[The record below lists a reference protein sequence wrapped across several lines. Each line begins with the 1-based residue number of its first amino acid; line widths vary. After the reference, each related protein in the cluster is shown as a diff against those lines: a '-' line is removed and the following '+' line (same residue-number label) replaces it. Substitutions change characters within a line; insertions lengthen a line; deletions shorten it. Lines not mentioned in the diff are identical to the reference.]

1 MGIHDELLGAWAD
14 FNAKKITPAQLKA
27 VSSGF
32 GIYQQKDDAVM
43 MRIRRTGGV
52 VTLDDLE
59 AVARLLGKYAIPYA
73 HITTRQ
79 AIQLHGVRPDQVAD
93 CLADCEAA
101 GLHFRGGGG
110 NTFRN
115 VLMNANSGLHPDT
128 VFDVLPYARALA
140 EAFRG
145 FDAAYALPRKI
156 KIAFADRPADR
167 LLCAIQDLGFVAA
180 RGADGRPAFEVWLGG
195 GIGNKPRV
203 GFRLFEAL
211 PAEDCIRL
219 AMAVTNLFNEHGD
232 RAHRATAR
240 LRFLRGTLGDD
251 GLAALARDYFAQAQ
265 AKGYPACPEDALTP
279 ETYPVALIPADAPER
294 PGFAAWKAVAAEPL
308 ADGTCAVRLFV
319 PFGNLPLPILER
331 LNALLRRLGLT
342 RLQLHQ
348 AQDLLIP
355 RVHPQCLAALHAALE
370 EAFPD
375 FDLTLRSYVGHIP
388 TCIGNTVC
396 KIGAADS
403 PRIGERLARALDAW
417 LPADTPQRQAL
428 ARLLTTEVR
437 ISGCPNSC
445 TAHPAAKFGF
455 QCRKLGGQDVLI
467 PFTPATAEPPALG
480 EPLPTPLA
488 VEDLPHYLLANLGLA
503 GER

>member
-14 FNAKKITPAQLKA
+14 FNANRITPLQLKA

-52 VTLDDLE
+52 VTLGDLRT
-59 AVARLLGKYAIPYA
+59 ATTLLEKYRVPFL

-79 AIQLHGVRPDQVAD
+79 ALQLHGVAPTDVAA

-101 GLHFRGGGG
+101 GLRFRGGGG

-115 VLMNANSGLHPDT
+115 VLVNANSGLNADT
-128 VFDVLPYARALA
+128 AFDVLPYARALTD
-140 EAFRG
+140 AFYT
-145 FDAAYALPRKI
+145 FDTAYALPRKI
-156 KIAFADRPADR
+156 KIAFADRAADR
-167 LLCAIQDLGFVAA
+167 MLCAIQDLGFVATL
-180 RGADGRPAFEVWLGG
+180 REGRRCFEVWLGG

-211 PAEDCIRL
+211 PAEACIRV
-219 AMAVTNLFNEHGD
+219 AMAVTNLFNDHGD
-232 RAHRATAR
+232 RACRATAR
-240 LRFLRGTLGDD
+240 LRFLRAKLGDE
-251 GLAALARDYFAQAQ
+251 GLTALFRDYY
-265 AKGYPACPEDALTP
+265 AKVEGPLCPEASLTP
-279 ETYPVALIPADAPER
+279 EVYPVTTLPEGEPPAE
-294 PGFAAWKAVAAEPL
+294 GFEDWKAVACDPL
-308 ADGTCAVRLFV
+308 ADGTFAVRLFV
-319 PFGNLPLPILER
+319 PFGNFDLPR
-331 LNALLRRLGLT
+331 LRRFCDFLARYGLT
-342 RLQLHQ
+342 RLHLLPS
-348 AQDLLIP
+348 QDFALP
-355 RVHPQCLAALHAALE
+355 RIHGKCLTALHAALLRD
-370 EAFPD
+370 FPD

-403 PRIGERLARALDAW
+403 PRIGERLAHALDAH
-417 LPADTPQRQAL
+417 LPANTPERRRL
-428 ARLLTTEVR
+428 ARLVTTEVR

-467 PFTPATAEPPALG
+467 PFTSATVEPPTLG
-480 EPLPTPLA
+480 EAKPTPIA
-488 VEDLPHYLLANLGLA
+488 IDDLPAYLLANLGL
-503 GER
+503 

>member
-1 MGIHDELLGAWAD
+1 MGLHDALLDAWAD
-14 FNAKKITPAQLKA
+14 FNANKITPLQLKA

-32 GIYQQKDDAVM
+32 GIYQQKDNAVM
-43 MRIRRTGGV
+43 MRIRRTGGIV
-52 VTLDDLE
+52 ALDDLE
-59 AVARLLGKYAIPYA
+59 TIAGLLAKYAIPYA

-79 AIQLHGVRPDQVAD
+79 AIQLHGVRPDQVSA

-115 VLMNANSGLHPDT
+115 VLVNANSGLHLDT
-128 VFDVLPYARALA
+128 VFDVFPYARALA
-140 EAFRG
+140 DAFYS

-167 LLCAIQDLGFVAA
+167 LLCAIQDLGFVAV
-180 RGADGRPAFEVWLGG
+180 RKEGRPCFEVWLGG

-203 GFRLFEAL
+203 GFRLYDAL
-211 PAEDCIRL
+211 PAEECIRL
-219 AMAVTNLFNEHGD
+219 AMAVTDLFNEHGD

-240 LRFLRGTLGDD
+240 LRFLRDTLGDD
-251 GLAALARDYFAQAQ
+251 GLANLARDYYARPVTQTR
-265 AKGYPACPEDALTP
+265 PRCPESALAS
-279 ETYPVALIPADAPER
+279 ERYPLTALPDNVSPR
-294 PGFAAWKAVAAEPL
+294 PGFDDWQAVATEPL
-308 ADGTCAVRLFV
+308 ADGTHAVRLFV
-319 PFGNLPLPILER
+319 PFGNLPHPILVR
-331 LNALLRRLGLT
+331 LNALLRRFGLT

-355 RVHPQCLAALHAALE
+355 RIHTACLPALHAALE
-370 EAFPD
+370 ETFPD

-403 PRIGERLARALDAW
+403 PRIGERLAHALDAY
-417 LPADTPQRQAL
+417 LPANTPQRQAL

-455 QCRKLGGQDVLI
+455 QCRKLGGQDVLV
-467 PFTPATAEPPALG
+467 PFSPATAEPPTLG
-480 EPLPTPLA
+480 QPQPTPITIG
-488 VEDLPHYLLANLGLA
+488 ELPLYLLANLGLTPS
-503 GER
+503 GR